1 MSPQLQHL
9 YDFGPYRLDAANHLL
24 LKDGEPIPLTPKAF
38 DTLLALV
45 QERNIKV
52 DISILKKVLVEIPN
66 GHLNLV
72 TARNRYPRYVILNQ
86 GDELIIKE
94 HTRLRIVIEEEARDQ
109 TEIMPDGQ
117 SILAVEADSHQ
128 WQLRWKAWVISFS
141 IIALVLMISYLLL
154 IGISR

>member
-72 TARNRYPRYVILNQ
+72 TASNRHHRYVILNQ

-117 SILAVEADSHQ
+117 STLAVEAVSHQ
-128 WQLRWKAWVISFS
+128 WKLRGKAWVILLS

-154 IGISR
+154 TGING